1 MRQFLGFFFFLR
13 WDNIS
18 LKQLFKKRIY
28 FHFVCMGVLAACVC
42 VSTCVKCL
50 CGQKRMLH
58 LLKVR
63 LHMVGCESQYG
74 CFELNPVEEQ
84 PVLLTAQPSL
94 QPWIF
99 F

>member
-1 MRQFLGFFFFLR
+1 
-13 WDNIS
+13 
-18 LKQLFKKRIY
+18 
-28 FHFVCMGVLAACVC
+28 
-42 VSTCVKCL
+42 
-50 CGQKRMLH
+50 MLH

-63 LHMVGCESQYG
+63 LHMVGCELQCG

-99 F
+99 FKNHVFEDYALKHL